1 MVKFVPMT
9 TTFRSRHEGA
19 EVNASF
25 NIQRFLAYC
34 PNKKSKGDT
43 LALTNTTDINRLS
56 HIELASI

>member
-34 PNKKSKGDT
+34 SNKKARGT
-43 LALTNTTDINRLS
+43 PLP
-56 HIELASI
+56 